1 MPERDWK
8 LGPPA
13 RPLTWLLMAV
23 IVLTALFLRTSELDR
38 YPPGPYYDEAAAKIL
53 ASQVASGRYLPIF
66 ITSYTGHEVLFYYL
80 AAVVMRLAGATVWAL
95 RLTSALVGTATVALT
110 YPLARELFQD
120 ESRPTTTGW
129 AAWLGLFAAALMA
142 TSFWHISVSRYGF
155 RAITL
160 PLTQC
165 LALWALW
172 RGLRRSSWKWMIVAG
187 VLCGLIAYTYLAGR
201 MAPVALAIAA
211 LMVLVAERKKRRI
224 RLVQLGVL
232 ALVALAVLAPL
243 GVFFLNHPGTFTA
256 RTEQVSIFSEGSA
269 WQATVVRNTL
279 RALQVFSIRGDPD
292 TRLNLAHQ
300 PMFQGALA
308 LAFYAGLIAVILWP
322 ALISRGLGRVPY
334 GLLIVWTLVMLLPTI
349 LSDPAQAP
357 HSLRAIGIMPLVF
370 FFPAAGI
377 AATAALIRRALRNER
392 VTLVLTT
399 AVLAL
404 TLGASAIKTFQ
415 DYVHWASQP
424 RLYYENDGDLAD
436 MAEYLNSLGDGEQA
450 LYVSAPDYRH
460 PTVAALARNYD
471 RIKWVQ
477 GGELF
482 VFPPGPA
489 VYAWPQA
496 AMPDS
501 LWRELFFSPES
512 RVAQGDGPDGAP
524 AFLAHARDEPPALAP
539 TRPLSMT
546 FGGVIQ
552 AIGYDVLRDRPS
564 GGRTD
569 VAMYWRIL
577 RKPDRGDYSEFITLK
592 DAWGIQWA
600 QGGSFAYPSEQWA
613 PGEIIAERVRVQTED
628 GTPPGSYMLELG
640 WWSAST
646 GQRLPVLDVQ
656 GRFAGTTISIG
667 PITVTRRTRALDSS
681 TVNISHRLDA
691 NWNGLK
697 LLGFDQWPAT
707 VRQGEAEFVTLYWQA
722 GNAPLPDHRVT
733 LQMRGNDQHVTTL
746 ADDGPV
752 HGMYPTSQWEAG
764 ELVTDRLALRVPPD
778 TPPGSFTLEA
788 QVDGRPAQPLGRFD
802 VQAVARNWAPP
813 ASSHPMSVTL
823 GNQVSLVG
831 YEAKCQMSNVK
842 CQNVMLT
849 LHWQALREM
858 AESYTVFA
866 HLVDR
871 NGQVRA
877 QRDSAPMSGAYP
889 TTLWQPGEFVTDVH
903 TIAVSPDLPPGDY
916 ALEVGLYLADTGARL
931 AVAGNGDRILL
942 EEVNLVP

>member
-8 LGPPA
+8 LEPPA
-13 RPLTWLLMAV
+13 RPLLWLLLAV
-23 IVLTALFLRTSELDR
+23 IVLTALVLRTYELDR
-38 YPPGPYYDEAAAKIL
+38 FPPGPYYDEAAAAIL
-53 ASQVASGRYLPIF
+53 AGQVASGRYLPIF
-66 ITSYTGHEVLFYYL
+66 ITSYTGHEVLYYYL

-95 RLTSALVGTATVALT
+95 RLTSALAGTATVALT
-110 YPLARELFQD
+110 YLLGRELFED
-120 ESRPTTTGW
+120 ESRPATASW

-160 PLTQC
+160 PLAEC

-172 RGLRRSSWKWMIVAG
+172 HGLRRSSWKWMIAAG
-187 VLCGLIAYTYLAGR
+187 VLCGLIAYTYLASR
-201 MAPVALAIAA
+201 IAPVALAIVA
-211 LMVLVAERKKRRI
+211 LMALVAERNKWRM
-224 RLVQLGVL
+224 RLAQLAVL
-232 ALVALAVLAPL
+232 TLVALAVLAPL
-243 GVFFLNHPGTFTA
+243 GIFFLNHPETFTA
-256 RTEQVSIFSEGSA
+256 RTEQVSVFSADGA
-269 WQATVVRNTL
+269 WQATIARNTL
-279 RALQVFSIRGDPD
+279 RALQVFTIRGDPD
-292 TRLNLAHQ
+292 IRLNLSQQ

-308 LAFYAGLIAVILWP
+308 LAFYAGLIAVIVWP
-322 ALISRGLGRVPY
+322 ARISSGLGRVRY
-334 GLLIVWTLVMLLPTI
+334 GLLIIWTLVMLLPTI
-349 LSDPAQAP
+349 LSDPAQVP

-370 FFPAAGI
+370 FIPAMGI
-377 AATAALIRRALRNER
+377 AAAAVLIRRALRNER

-399 AVLAL
+399 AALAL

-436 MAEYLNSLGDGEQA
+436 MARYLNSLEDDQRA

-489 VYAWPQA
+489 IYALPQA

-501 LWRELFFSPES
+501 LWLELFFPPES
-512 RVAQGDGPDGAP
+512 HVTQGDGPDGAP
-524 AFLAHARDEPPALAP
+524 AFLVHARDRPPAIAP
-539 TRPLSMT
+539 THPLSVT

-569 VAMYWRIL
+569 VAVYWRIL
-577 RKPDRGDYSEFITLK
+577 GKPDRGDYSEFITLG
-592 DAWGIQWA
+592 DDWGMSWA

-628 GTPPGSYMLELG
+628 GTPPGRYMLELG

-646 GQRLPVLDVQ
+646 GQRLPVLDAQ
-656 GRFAGTTISIG
+656 GRFAGTTTTIG
-667 PITVTRRTRALDSS
+667 PITVTRRTRALDLSAL
-681 TVNISHRLDA
+681 NISHRLDTD
-691 NWNGLK
+691 WSGLR

-722 GNAPLPDHRVT
+722 DVTPLPDRQVT
-733 LQMRGNDQHVTTL
+733 LLMRGADQRVTTL
-746 ADDGPV
+746 ARDGPV
-752 HGMYPTSQWEAG
+752 HGRYPTSQWEAG
-764 ELVTDRLALRVPPD
+764 ELVADRVALRIPPD
-778 TPPGSFTLEA
+778 TPPGSYTLEA
-788 QVDGRPAQPLGRFD
+788 QMDGGPAQPLGRFD
-802 VQAVARNWAPP
+802 VQAIARNWAPP
-813 ASSHPMSVTL
+813 ASSHPMSITL
-823 GNQVSLVG
+823 SDQVALVG
-831 YEAKCQMSNVK
+831 YEAKCQISNIK
-842 CQNVMLT
+842 CQEVTLT

-858 AESYTVFA
+858 DESYTVFA

-871 NGQVRA
+871 NGEVRA
-877 QRDSAPMSGAYP
+877 QRDSAPMSGSYP

-903 TIAVSPDLPPGDY
+903 TIPVPCDLPPGDY
-916 ALEVGLYLADTGARL
+916 VLEVGLYLADTGARL

-942 EEVNLVP
+942 DKVILVP